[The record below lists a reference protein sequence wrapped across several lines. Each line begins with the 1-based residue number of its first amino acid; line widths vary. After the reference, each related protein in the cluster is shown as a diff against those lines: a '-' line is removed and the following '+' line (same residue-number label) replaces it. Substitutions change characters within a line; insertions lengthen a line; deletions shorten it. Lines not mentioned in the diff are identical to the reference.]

1 MRTLLPIDDIRYT
14 IFLKIFMM
22 YWHKTVQ
29 VIFNSRLT
37 YFLNGCW
44 CFCMLYSNLLFLVLL
59 MSQLDKKKSENI
71 IKWLKM
77 YSFNTTNCM
86 QTKSNLV
93 LSSHKTLF
101 FSNLNYTRIRYFG
114 SIGKLIDVCK
124 SIYIYGIFD
133 ILWSSCVEYFN
144 SSKERVCPLLH
155 KQF

>member
-14 IFLKIFMM
+14 VFLKIFMM
-22 YWHKTVQ
+22 YWHKTVK

-77 YSFNTTNCM
+77 YSFNRTNCM

-101 FSNLNYTRIRYFG
+101 FQFKLHQNSVLRF
-114 SIGKLIDVCK
+114 IGNLIDVCK
-124 SIYIYGIFD
+124 SIYIYRIFD

>member
-1 MRTLLPIDDIRYT
+1 
-14 IFLKIFMM
+14 
-22 YWHKTVQ
+22 
-29 VIFNSRLT
+29 
-37 YFLNGCW
+37 
-44 CFCMLYSNLLFLVLL
+44 
-59 MSQLDKKKSENI
+59 MSQLDKKKSENM

-101 FSNLNYTRIRYFG
+101 SNLNYIRIRSFG
-114 SIGKLIDVCK
+114 FIGNLIDVCK
-124 SIYIYGIFD
+124 NIY